1 MFEQFLTFV
10 DGFDPYDEHV
20 LDFGCGPS
28 PVLAHLLQTSAN
40 TVRYFDPY
48 FFPDT
53 AYTSHQYDLITSTEV
68 FEHLTNP
75 HAVLAHLASLLAPKG
90 HLALMTHFHYDDPER
105 FSAWWY
111 PKDPTH
117 ITFYTPYTFEVM
129 GAKTG
134 LHVKG
139 HNGKNVIVLTKN

>member
-1 MFEQFLTFV
+1 MFEGFLTFV
-10 DGFDPYDEHV
+10 DGFGPYGETV

-28 PVLAHLLQTSAN
+28 PVLAYLLQTPTN

-68 FEHLTNP
+68 FEHLANP
-75 HAVLAHLASLLAPKG
+75 HTVLAHLASLLAPKG
-90 HLALMTHFHYDDPER
+90 HLALMTHFHYDDRER
-105 FSAWWY
+105 FAAWWY

-117 ITFYTPYTFEVM
+117 ITFYTPHTFEIL
-129 GAKTG
+129 GQKTG

-139 HNGKNVIVLTKN
+139 HNGKNVIVLKKN